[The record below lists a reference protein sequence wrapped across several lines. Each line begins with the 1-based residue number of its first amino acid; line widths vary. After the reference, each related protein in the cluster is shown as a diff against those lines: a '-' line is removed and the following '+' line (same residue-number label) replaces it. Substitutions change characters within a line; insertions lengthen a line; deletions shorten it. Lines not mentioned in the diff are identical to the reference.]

1 MKKYLL
7 FLLALSCLCV
17 GCDNRTAEQRA
28 NDALKAQEQAEE
40 KQGMEH
46 EKYIDSLVN
55 VASGLEGETLVRNRQ
70 NALNILRK
78 EYPELNDKWDSVQE
92 SIDNMEIY

>member
-7 FLLALSCLCV
+7 FLLALSWLYV

-28 NDALKAQEQAEE
+28 NDAFKAQEKAEE

-55 VASGLEGETLVRNRQ
+55 VASGLDGETLVRNREH
-70 NALNILRK
+70 ALNILRK
-78 EYPELNDKWDSVQE
+78 EYPELNEKWDSVQA